1 MSTLI
6 FVPVETT
13 AMKKKIFAIIA
24 ILLIGV
30 FALMTFWKSNNPADD
45 NNPPTSPVAN
55 LSYSIVNVY
64 PHDTSSFTQGL
75 VIYKGQLYEGTGEFG
90 HSHLMKVNLQKGEI
104 EKKISL
110 DPEYFGEGITI
121 LNDTIYQ
128 LTWKNK
134 KVFVYTLP
142 DFKKINEYNIN
153 TEGWGITNDGK
164 SLIVSDGTNN
174 LYFYSPDNFSLIK
187 TQPVFEGNA
196 PAFNLNELE
205 FIDGFIY
212 ANQWQYPY
220 ILKIDLS
227 QGTVIAKAD
236 FSDLI
241 QKVKAKDQGIEALNG
256 IAYDSASKKLYV
268 TGKLWPELYEIRFNQ

>member
-1 MSTLI
+1 
-6 FVPVETT
+6 
-13 AMKKKIFAIIA
+13 MKKKIFAIIA

-30 FALMTFWKSNNPADD
+30 FALMTFWKSNKPADD